1 VVLCVSCKRLTSQ
14 TARASGALTVVV
26 SAEVERLRTQHA
38 DAVREKSAADSKC
51 RKLAD
56 KVAALEGE
64 KTDLRRQLAE
74 ERKEANEALAKAQ
87 AAQAEANLARM
98 EGGLARERAE
108 QLEERLRALQS
119 RVERAEAATRT
130 EAERTHKQLMDS
142 YHELGAR
149 TAEFEVPD
157 REPGLR
163 CLEWVQEELQA
174 LPTIVEGFMS
184 YASLVTCEGAM
195 NALSREGCR
204 HYEVFDQGDEDFER
218 DIYKVEDSIV
228 KESAG
233 ALYDR
238 MWGPHGREVVRERAE
253 TARGQVM
260 FDFCLVFVGC
270 GLCMG
275 LLNLCAVSHAARGE
289 RVDDFGAL
297 NSVLPDPESN
307 PAEAVLEPLP
317 ETAGGA
323 PDAPA
328 AAAAGG
334 GPPPETAEGVP
345 DAPAA
350 AAAGEGPPPTAA
362 PRAEDPVTV
371 AESTAEAPAT
381 AGSSQVA

>member
-1 VVLCVSCKRLTSQ
+1 LQAADFAGR
-14 TARASGALTVVV
+14 AASGALTAVV

-38 DAVREKSAADSKC
+38 DAVRKKSAADSKC

-56 KVAALEGE
+56 KVAVLEGE
-64 KTDLRRQLAE
+64 KTDLRRQLVE
-74 ERKEANEALAKAQ
+74 ERREANEALAKAQ
-87 AAQAEANLARM
+87 AAQVEANLARV

-130 EAERTHKQLMDS
+130 EAERTRKQLMDS

-157 REPGLR
+157 REPGLC

-204 HYEVFDQGDEDFER
+204 HYEVFDQADEDFER
-218 DIYKVEDSIV
+218 DIYKVEDSVV

-260 FDFCLVFVGC
+260 SGFCLVFVGC

-275 LLNLCAVSHAARGE
+275 LLNLCAVS
-289 RVDDFGAL
+289 
-297 NSVLPDPESN
+297 
-307 PAEAVLEPLP
+307 
-317 ETAGGA
+317 GGA
-323 PDAPA
+323 WRE
-328 AAAAGG
+328 GG
-334 GPPPETAEGVP
+334 
-345 DAPAA
+345 
-350 AAAGEGPPPTAA
+350 
-362 PRAEDPVTV
+362 
-371 AESTAEAPAT
+371 
-381 AGSSQVA
+381 

>member
-1 VVLCVSCKRLTSQ
+1 LLRWGCGLTCVLQAADFADR
-14 TARASGALTVVV
+14 AASGALTTVM

-64 KTDLRRQLAE
+64 KADLRRQLAE
-74 ERKEANEALAKAQ
+74 ERREANEALAKAQ
-87 AAQAEANLARM
+87 AAQAEANLARV
-98 EGGLARERAE
+98 EGSLARERAE
-108 QLEERLRALQS
+108 QLEERLSALQS
-119 RVERAEAATRT
+119 HVKRAEAATRT
-130 EAERTHKQLMDS
+130 EAERTRKQLMDS

-149 TAEFEVPD
+149 TADFEVPD

-204 HYEVFDQGDEDFER
+204 HYEVFDQADEDFER
-218 DIYKVEDSIV
+218 DIYKVEDPIV
-228 KESAG
+228 KESTG

-238 MWGPHGREVVRERAE
+238 MWGPYGREVVRERAK

-260 FDFCLVFVGC
+260 LGFCLVFVGC

-275 LLNLCAVSHAARGE
+275 LLNLCTVS
-289 RVDDFGAL
+289 
-297 NSVLPDPESN
+297 
-307 PAEAVLEPLP
+307 
-317 ETAGGA
+317 
-323 PDAPA
+323 
-328 AAAAGG
+328 
-334 GPPPETAEGVP
+334 
-345 DAPAA
+345 
-350 AAAGEGPPPTAA
+350 
-362 PRAEDPVTV
+362 
-371 AESTAEAPAT
+371 
-381 AGSSQVA
+381 